1 MARRKKEFTMS
12 KDDLCYEEPIDEI
25 CFTDYVPPSKDVVAS
40 FCFTDEAKE
49 ENTVF
54 EKKKEETQP
63 VTKIKFTP
71 LPIENNRH
79 TTQPNGIPPSID
91 GKLFEVRRSYS
102 FRKSTLIKLNQIK
115 GTSSDYNIYMN
126 TIIDSAIC
134 FYYNHVMKKS
144 WE

>member
-1 MARRKKEFTMS
+1 MARRKKEFVIS

-79 TTQPNGIPPSID
+79 TTQPNGIPPPID

-144 WE
+144 WK

>member
-1 MARRKKEFTMS
+1 MARRKKEFVMS

-25 CFTDYVPPSKDVVAS
+25 CFTDYVPPSKDAIAN

-49 ENTVF
+49 EV
-54 EKKKEETQP
+54 QS
-63 VTKIKFTP
+63 VTKINFTP
-71 LPIENNRH
+71 PIEDNRH
-79 TTQPNGIPPSID
+79 KPQPNGITPPID
-91 GKLFEVRRSYS
+91 GEFFEVRRSYS

-134 FYYNHVMKKS
+134 FYYDHVIKKS
-144 WE
+144 

>member
-1 MARRKKEFTMS
+1 MARRKKEFVMS

-25 CFTDYVPPSKDVVAS
+25 CFTDYVPPSKDAIAS

-49 ENTVF
+49 EV
-54 EKKKEETQP
+54 QP
-63 VTKIKFTP
+63 MTKINFTP
-71 LPIENNRH
+71 PSLEDNRH
-79 TTQPNGIPPSID
+79 KPQPNGITPPID
-91 GKLFEVRRSYS
+91 GEFFEVRRSYS

-134 FYYNHVMKKS
+134 FYYDHVIKKS
-144 WE
+144 

>member
-1 MARRKKEFTMS
+1 MS
-12 KDDLCYEEPIDEI
+12 KDDLYYEEPIDEI

-79 TTQPNGIPPSID
+79 TTQPNGIPPPID

>member
-1 MARRKKEFTMS
+1 MS
-12 KDDLCYEEPIDEI
+12 KDDLYYEEPIDEI

-49 ENTVF
+49 ENAVF

-79 TTQPNGIPPSID
+79 TTQPNGIPPPID

-144 WE
+144 WK

>member
-1 MARRKKEFTMS
+1 MARRKKEFVMS

-25 CFTDYVPPSKDVVAS
+25 CFTDYVPPSKDAVAS

-49 ENTVF
+49 ENAVF
-54 EKKKEETQP
+54 DKKKEEAQP
-63 VTKIKFTP
+63 VTKINFSSP
-71 LPIENNRH
+71 HLQDNRH
-79 TTQPNGIPPSID
+79 NPQPNGITPPID
-91 GKLFEVRRSYS
+91 GEFFEVRRSYS
-102 FRKSTLIKLNQIK
+102 FRKSTIIKLNQIK